1 MFEQKWLEV
10 FIFNS
15 AAYFISILFKLCLH
29 VVSEPA
35 SMPICSAFSFSNSL
49 LVELCKFLCTCLLII
64 SHIVLGILHMCENLL
79 IIAHRKT

>member
-1 MFEQKWLEV
+1 MAGG
-10 FIFNS
+10 IYNS
-15 AAYFISILFKLCLH
+15 AAYYFIVFYLYLLCLH

-35 SMPICSAFSFSNSL
+35 SMPICSAFSFGNSL
-49 LVELCKFLCTCLLII
+49 LVELCKFLCICLLII